1 MPKTNLKLEIMI
13 HALPS
18 KVWSVLTR
26 SDYVS
31 QYFFDEHVECDWKEG
46 SPLLL
51 SGTEQKKGEVMQVV
65 PGVLLRYSL
74 PENHDHRVIISYE
87 PIPISEGV
95 DLQLKCEG
103 FSDSEE
109 AYQLRSQQLK
119 LILQKIKWL
128 AEYS

>member
-26 SDYVS
+26 SDYVC
-31 QYFFDEHVECDWKEG
+31 QYFSDEHIQSDWKEG
-46 SPLLL
+46 SPLIL
-51 SGTEQKKGEVMQVV
+51 SETREKKGEVIQAI
-65 PGVLLRYSL
+65 PGVLLSYRLS
-74 PENHDHRVIISYE
+74 ESHAQDVTISYE

-95 DLQLKCEG
+95 DLKLKCEG
-103 FSDSEE
+103 FTDNEE
-109 AYQLRSQQLK
+109 AYLLRSQQMK

-128 AEYS
+128 AEYG